1 MKKLW
6 RDLRVLA
13 RHEGGQG
20 MVEYSLILT
29 AVAVVVI
36 AALSTISGPLNGIF
50 AGIKEGLE
58 KSASPKTS

>member
-1 MKKLW
+1 M
-6 RDLRVLA
+6 LA